1 MTKQTFATNLLFLL
15 TPWPISK
22 ALPKSLRIQY
32 FGPSAAPPG
41 SVPGYVPP
49 GSLPPGD
56 AYIPGPWGWI
66 PPRLADPT
74 EAQWEEGT
82 KTNPH
87 FWDTIGGWVWNGYY
101 WEAAFAFGVALWPIG
116 TWMTDFRPTHVRF
129 DIIWSG
135 PGALT
140 FTLYDEDGPPN
151 FIVNNADCDSLVSEQ
166 INWAGFDMTRF
177 EFTGTGTLK
186 IRKIQFASP

>member
-1 MTKQTFATNLLFLL
+1 MTKQTFATNLLFWL

-87 FWDTIGGWVWNGYY
+87 FWDTIGGWVWNGLR
-101 WEAAFAFGVALWPIG
+101 WKVTFGVGVSLWPIG
-116 TWMTDFRPTHVRF
+116 TWLSSFRPTHIRLDV
-129 DIIWSG
+129 IWTGLGDLS
-135 PGALT
+135 
-140 FTLYDEDGPPN
+140 FNIYDEKGPPN
-151 FIVNNADCDSLVSEQ
+151 IIVLNTDYKSLESQQ
-166 INWAGFDMTRF
+166 IAWAGFDIQRLNF
-177 EFTGTGTLK
+177 SGNGTLY